1 MYIKS
6 NLFSGSSVP
15 VTPVTTPTSGASVIP
30 STGGT
35 LAEFTVRIVSDSFV
49 YLRVTRADY
58 RQLRNHFEMRKAQEA
73 EKVNSADNINQEQ
86 QQPPKTENGQVGNDQ
101 GTRGVSRRNTFHNTL
116 VELLGR

>member
-1 MYIKS
+1 M
-6 NLFSGSSVP
+6 
-15 VTPVTTPTSGASVIP
+15 TPVTTPTSGASVITTG
-30 STGGT
+30 STP

-58 RQLRNHFEMRKAQEA
+58 RQLRNHFEMKKVQEA
-73 EKVNSADNINQEQ
+73 EKISSVDNLAAKPTDET
-86 QQPPKTENGQVGNDQ
+86 KTESNGAANQ

>member
-1 MYIKS
+1 MITT
-6 NLFSGSSVP
+6 GS
-15 VTPVTTPTSGASVIP
+15 TP
-30 STGGT
+30 

-58 RQLRNHFEMRKAQEA
+58 RQLRNHFEMKKVQEA
-73 EKVNSADNINQEQ
+73 EKISSVDNLAAKSTDET
-86 QQPPKTENGQVGNDQ
+86 KTESNGAVASNQ

>member
-1 MYIKS
+1 M
-6 NLFSGSSVP
+6 
-15 VTPVTTPTSGASVIP
+15 TTPTSGASLITSG
-30 STGGT
+30 STP

-58 RQLRNHFEMRKAQEA
+58 RQLRNHFEMKKVQEA
-73 EKVNSADNINQEQ
+73 EKISSVDNLAKSTDET
-86 QQPPKTENGQVGNDQ
+86 KTESNGAVSSNQ

>member
-1 MYIKS
+1 M
-6 NLFSGSSVP
+6 
-15 VTPVTTPTSGASVIP
+15 TPVTTPTSGASVIP
-30 STGGT
+30 ATGGT

-73 EKVNSADNINQEQ
+73 EKVNSADNINQEPSQ
-86 QQPPKTENGQVGNDQ
+86 QQQATKTENGQVGNDQ

-116 VELLGR
+116 VGLLGR